1 MRTDAAG
8 SSRAIS
14 ESFFAGRVMAPS
26 SSTSAGTVVL
36 TAMSRS
42 VPERRMPS
50 FLASSRMFDSTGSV
64 VFAGTLETTARRP
77 SCSFSRVIV
86 NFIRSS

>member
-1 MRTDAAG
+1 MNILFIWIPKTGGTSVFNVLKAKYNMRLMLEDYYK
-8 SSRAIS
+8 
-14 ESFFAGRVMAPS
+14 
-26 SSTSAGTVVL
+26 
-36 TAMSRS
+36 
-42 VPERRMPS
+42 
-50 FLASSRMFDSTGSV
+50 FDNTGSV